1 LNPGLAALGVAEA
14 IRNLISSPTRSIVL
28 AAGSVI
34 IGAIIATATIV
45 EVDQVVA
52 VANQQEIAGA
62 YAFEVVA
69 PGGGAPD
76 AKRCNALQNI
86 DGVIAAGGVMATTDV
101 RLDVQPDE
109 DARIL
114 VVTPGYIAAA
124 WSDLPDANRAS
135 VIAGSG
141 FQNLGWQTGS
151 VVRYTVD
158 GTGRIVST
166 RLDEITQHP
175 SMLNDDRVLVQV
187 APPAGTVAVCLVR
200 ARADSATSVSEAL
213 RGSFGAGTSIQ
224 DVLIRSS
231 LLSDPQQILDSRVS
245 QLGWAFGAFVIAVLL
260 IGGWVARRGEFA
272 LYRLLGF
279 PDRGILAMLTVETI
293 ALGLIPA
300 QLGALIGIG
309 IHHLNPLV
317 ANALLLD
324 WLRFDLLIV
333 LIPLAGIAIIPRA
346 SLLATLKGR

>member
-1 LNPGLAALGVAEA
+1 LKASLAALGVVEA
-14 IRNLISSPTRSIVL
+14 VRNLVSSPTRTIVL
-28 AAGSVI
+28 AVGSVI
-34 IGAIIATATIV
+34 VGAIIATATVV
-45 EVDQVVA
+45 EVDRVVT
-52 VANQQEIAGA
+52 VASQQEIAGA

-69 PGGGAPD
+69 PGGAAP
-76 AKRCNALQNI
+76 AATRCNSLQNI
-86 DGVIAAGGVMATTDV
+86 DGVIAAGGVMATTGV

-124 WSDLPDANRAS
+124 WPDLPDASKAS

-141 FQNLGWQTGS
+141 FGNLGWQAGS
-151 VVRYTVD
+151 VVHYTVD
-158 GTGRIVST
+158 GTSSNVST
-166 RLDEITQHP
+166 RLDDVTQHP

-200 ARADSATSVSEAL
+200 ARADSAASVSQAL

-231 LLSDPQQILDSRVS
+231 LLSDPQQLLDSRVS
-245 QLGWAFGAFVIAVLL
+245 QLGWAFGGLVIAVLL

-279 PDRGILAMLTVETI
+279 PDRGILAMLTVETV

-309 IHHLNPLV
+309 IHHLDPLV
-317 ANALLLD
+317 ANALVLD

-333 LIPLAGIAIIPRA
+333 LIPLAGISIIPRG